1 MKHFIL
7 LILLAFSQITMCAPR
22 SAMLSEEEIADL
34 QTKAATRNESE
45 DAKNDRKRDLI
56 LSALGAVINATNMV
70 INRKDEDKVV
80 VKQEAQKMLNN
91 IFNFISVITKR
102 GVEVDPQVKELITE
116 LLTACGHLKQSLHI
130 SERGR

>member
-1 MKHFIL
+1 MNLKT
-7 LILLAFSQITMCAPR
+7 Q
-22 SAMLSEEEIADL
+22 
-34 QTKAATRNESE
+34 
-45 DAKNDRKRDLI
+45 KNDRKRDLI

-70 INRKDEDKVV
+70 ISRKDEDKVV

-102 GVEVDPQVKELITE
+102 GSEVDPQVKELITE